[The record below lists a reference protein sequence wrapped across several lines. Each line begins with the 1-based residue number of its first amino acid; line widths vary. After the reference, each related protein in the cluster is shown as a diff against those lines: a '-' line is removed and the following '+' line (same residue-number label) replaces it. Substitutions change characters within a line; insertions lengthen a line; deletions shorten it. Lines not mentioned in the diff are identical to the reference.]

1 MLRIFPRV
9 PTIAV
14 KRVRIPETKNFRD
27 VKISNSVSDGKPHL
41 VFIVAEIEFRESDR
55 IKCLNINQS
64 FQKDIKLKKQ
74 NFWKLS
80 SPGPSPSPSSCH
92 LSQQAPKANKRPP
105 KLILNLGPP
114 RQLELLSRGYP

>member
-27 VKISNSVSDGKPHL
+27 GKLFNSVSDGKPHL

-55 IKCLNINQS
+55 IKCVNINHS
-64 FQKDIKLKKQ
+64 FPKYIKLKK
-74 NFWKLS
+74 N
-80 SPGPSPSPSSCH
+80 
-92 LSQQAPKANKRPP
+92 RPFRNEA
-105 KLILNLGPP
+105 KI
-114 RQLELLSRGYP
+114 